1 MRWFDDALPFFAHFL
16 LWSLLSVGGAIGL
29 LPDMHRYLVAEH
41 HWINDA
47 QFTSA
52 LALGQASPG
61 PNMILFAA
69 LLGWQIFGLPGA
81 LLAVVGLILPSS
93 LITMAYFRYS
103 RIHRERL
110 WVRAMHDGM
119 APVTVG
125 LLLSSG
131 WLLARHEAA
140 DWQHI
145 GLIAATVTMSLRT
158 RVNPLWLLLAGA
170 LFGALGLI

>member
-1 MRWFDDALPFFAHFL
+1 MHTLAVAMPFFGHFL

-29 LPDMHRYLVAEH
+29 LPDMHRYLVVTQ
-41 HWINDA
+41 HWITDA

-69 LLGWQIFGLPGA
+69 LLGWQILGLPGA
-81 LLAVVGLILPSS
+81 LLASIGLILPSS
-93 LITMAYFRYS
+93 LITLAYFRYS
-103 RIHRERL
+103 RLHSERH

-119 APVTVG
+119 APITVG

-131 WLLARHEAA
+131 WLLARQEATN
-140 DWQHI
+140 WQRVV
-145 GLIAATVTMSLRT
+145 LILLSVVLVVRT
-158 RVNPLWLLLAGA
+158 RLNPLWILLAGA
-170 LFGALGLI
+170 VLGMIGLI

>member
-1 MRWFDDALPFFAHFL
+1 MHTLSIAVPFFAHFL

-29 LPDMHRYLVAEH
+29 LPDMHRYLVAEQ
-41 HWINDA
+41 HWITDA

-69 LLGWQIFGLPGA
+69 LLGWQILGLPGA
-81 LLAVVGLILPSS
+81 LLAFIGLILPSS

-103 RIHRERL
+103 RIHSERH

-119 APVTVG
+119 APITVG

-131 WLLARHEAA
+131 WLLARQEATN
-140 DWQHI
+140 WQRMV
-145 GLIAATVTMSLRT
+145 LILLSVILVVRT
-158 RVNPLWLLLAGA
+158 RLNPLWILLTGA
-170 LFGALGLI
+170 VLGILGFI

>member
-1 MRWFDDALPFFAHFL
+1 MDTVAVALPFFGHFL

-29 LPDMHRYLVAEH
+29 LPDMHRYLVVQQ
-41 HWINDA
+41 HWITDA

-69 LLGWQIFGLPGA
+69 LLGWQILGLPGA
-81 LLAVVGLILPSS
+81 LLAATGLILPSS
-93 LITMAYFRYS
+93 LITVAYFRYS
-103 RIHRERL
+103 RIHRERH

-119 APVTVG
+119 APITVG

-131 WLLARHEAA
+131 WLLARQEATN
-140 DWQHI
+140 WQRVA
-145 GLIAATVTMSLRT
+145 LILLSVVLVVRT
-158 RVNPLWLLLAGA
+158 RLNPLWILLAGA
-170 LFGALGLI
+170 ALGMLGLI

>member
-1 MRWFDDALPFFAHFL
+1 MHDLSTLLALFGHFL

-29 LPDMHRYLVAEH
+29 LPDMHRYLVVDQR
-41 HWINDA
+41 WISDA

-69 LLGWQIFGLPGA
+69 LLGWQIWGLPGA
-81 LLAVVGLILPSS
+81 LLASLGLILPSS
-93 LITMAYFRYS
+93 VITLAYFRYS
-103 RIHRERL
+103 RTHRDRH

-119 APVTVG
+119 APITVG

-131 WLLARHEAA
+131 WLLARQEAT
-140 DWQHI
+140 DWQRI
-145 GLIAATVTMSLRT
+145 ALIVATVLLVMRT
-158 RVNPLWLLLAGA
+158 RLNPLWLLLAGA
-170 LFGALGLI
+170 AFGILGWM

>member
-1 MRWFDDALPFFAHFL
+1 MHTFSIALPFFSHFL

-29 LPDMHRYLVAEH
+29 LPDMHHYLVVEQ
-41 HWINDA
+41 HWITHS

-69 LLGWQIFGLPGA
+69 LLGWQILGLPGA
-81 LLAVVGLILPSS
+81 LLASIGLILPSS
-93 LITMAYFRYS
+93 LITVAYFRYS
-103 RIHRERL
+103 RIHSERH

-119 APVTVG
+119 APITVG

-131 WLLARHEAA
+131 WLLARQEAA
-140 DWQHI
+140 NWQRVA
-145 GLIAATVTMSLRT
+145 LILLSVILVLRT
-158 RVNPLWLLLAGA
+158 RLNPLWILLAGA
-170 LFGALGLI
+170 VLGMLGLI